1 MHMPRKYSE
10 TEKENIR
17 KALRREGAECLR
29 LYGVRRTTV
38 DELVRRVDIPKGTFY
53 LFYPHKEA
61 LFYDLLRS
69 FIDDVEPMYLALLQ
83 ELDENHIVTSL
94 TDVFY
99 RILMRFYQEGLHRFL
114 EGAELDLVFR
124 KYGEEDGISLER
136 TFSEAI
142 RRLFSYF
149 YIEDEEDIAAFSE
162 GYRALMY
169 LLLSADKLDGKE
181 KTLRFLIR
189 GLVLQMVE

>member
-1 MHMPRKYSE
+1 MPRKYSE

-99 RILMRFYQEGLHRFL
+99 RILMRFYQGGLHRFL

-124 KYGEEDGISLER
+124 RYGEEDGISLER

>member
-1 MHMPRKYSE
+1 M
-10 TEKENIR
+10 
-17 KALRREGAECLR
+17 
-29 LYGVRRTTV
+29 
-38 DELVRRVDIPKGTFY
+38 
-53 LFYPHKEA
+53 
-61 LFYDLLRS
+61 
-69 FIDDVEPMYLALLQ
+69 
-83 ELDENHIVTSL
+83 
-94 TDVFY
+94 
-99 RILMRFYQEGLHRFL
+99 
-114 EGAELDLVFR
+114 
-124 KYGEEDGISLER
+124 
-136 TFSEAI
+136 I

>member
-99 RILMRFYQEGLHRFL
+99 RILMRFYQGGLHRFL

-124 KYGEEDGISLER
+124 RYGEEDGISLER